1 MQRKPLDK
9 SKLTA
14 YTTDAAA
21 QLMVELIATYGFKL
35 IIKKD
40 RATKLGD
47 YTHPTPQRPY
57 HQITINGSLN
67 KYAFIITFIHEVAHL
82 IIWNK
87 YKRKVSPHGEE
98 WKLAYHNLL
107 FPLISPTYFPEDV
120 QVALKR
126 HCSHIKSSS
135 SYDIQLTETLGKY
148 NENQE
153 LITTIRDIAQGDSF
167 IYKGRLFIKGTPMRT
182 RIKCECLTDRKSY
195 VFHPLAPV
203 DLLEENLV

>member
-1 MQRKPLDK
+1 MPRKLLDK
-9 SKLTA
+9 SNLTA

-67 KYAFIITFIHEVAHL
+67 KYAFVITFMHEVAHL
-82 IIWNK
+82 ITWNN

-98 WKLAYHNLL
+98 WKSAYYHLL
-107 FPLISPTYFPEDV
+107 FPIIGPDYFPEDI
-120 QVALKR
+120 QVALRR
-126 HCSHIKSSS
+126 HCKHIKSSS
-135 SYDIQLTETLGKY
+135 SYDIQLTEALGKY
-148 NENQE
+148 NENTE
-153 LITTIRDIAQGDSF
+153 PVITIKDIMQGNSF
-167 IYKGRLFIKGTPMRT
+167 KYKGRVFIKGTALRT
-182 RIKCECLTDRKSY
+182 RIKCECITNRKSY

-203 DLLEENLV
+203 ELLEENLV